1 MLRSRT
7 VDTVVAAD
15 ARPAIETAA
24 QSPAGQ
30 NTAARKLLR
39 VLEAVSNPG
48 DAHRLG
54 DLVAQTGLAKTSVYR
69 ILAELTE
76 SGYVTRNGDGTYAPG
91 RALRLLALKTTA
103 QTTHSG
109 LVHARLL
116 RLQGDVRNTIHFAL
130 RTGDTAI
137 YIEKIEDTT
146 QPFKIASRVG
156 SQLALHSTAIGK
168 AILAQLSEAEVRAY
182 AARTGLPAR
191 TRHTLTEVDAVLTEV
206 GDVRARGFAV
216 NDEENEEHLRCLAV
230 PVFDPQGNVIGGLGV
245 TTIAPLVPR
254 EMLEACAPMLRAAAK
269 DITGLL

>member
-1 MLRSRT
+1 MPTPRT
-7 VDTVVAAD
+7 VDTVVAAVD
-15 ARPAIETAA
+15 RPVVEISE
-24 QSPAGQ
+24 Q

-39 VLEAVSNPG
+39 VLDAVSNPG

-54 DLVAQTGLAKTSVYR
+54 DLVTQTGLAKTSVYR

-91 RALRLLALKTTA
+91 RALRLLAMKTTA

-116 RLQGDVRNTIHFAL
+116 RLQGNVGNTIHFAL
-130 RTGDTAI
+130 RTGDTAT
-137 YIEKIEDTT
+137 YIEKIEDTS

-168 AILAQLSEAEVRAY
+168 SILAQLSEAEVRGY

-191 TRHTLTEVDAVLTEV
+191 TRHTLTEIDGVLAEV
-206 GDVRARGFAV
+206 GEVRVRGFAI
-216 NDEENEEHLRCLAV
+216 NDEENEAHLRCLAV
-230 PVFDPQGNVIGGLGV
+230 PIFDPHGIVIGGLGV
-245 TTIAPLVPR
+245 TTIAPLVDR
-254 EMLEACAPMLRAAAK
+254 ETLEAFTPKLRAAAR